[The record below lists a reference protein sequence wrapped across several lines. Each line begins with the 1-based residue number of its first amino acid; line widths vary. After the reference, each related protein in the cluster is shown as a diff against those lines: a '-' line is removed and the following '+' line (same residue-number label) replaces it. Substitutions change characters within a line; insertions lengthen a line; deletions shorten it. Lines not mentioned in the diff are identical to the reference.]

1 VNLPPPKLCLRIHH
15 LFRLLGAPNANEAK
29 SADRKLRKLLSTHGL
44 TWNDLTTIIAEAERL
59 MAEKDAEKR
68 RGEAAARYAGPQT
81 GAKASATDALQINV
95 LDLVLRLIEL
105 HIGLTTEQRMAG
117 ALWALHAYVFG
128 RFPITPRLALLSP
141 VRACGKTLLLILL
154 ELLTADP
161 YRSDNV
167 SAAALYHEL
176 AHRERTLLLDEGD
189 NLGLFNNP
197 VLRAVFN
204 AGHRR
209 GGVIS
214 RFVGGRSRRFPVY
227 APLAVAAIG
236 TLPLPTM
243 HRAST
248 IYLRRHG
255 RGDAVLQ
262 PLNDFDPTF
271 PAARSEIGKWAAT
284 CSLDPNPEMPPEL
297 HGRAADNWRV
307 LLSIADNLGHGTEA
321 REAAIALNA
330 DRMDEDPGIVLLT
343 DIRTVFDALNVDRIS
358 SAALTEELIALDSL
372 WDDWRGPNDDRP
384 PRKLTQSELARLLRL
399 FGTRPRTIWPAQR
412 HAGAKSSKG
421 YSRSQFEAAWAAY
434 CSPADTP
441 ARPRKIIHL
450 LSE

>member
-1 VNLPPPKLCLRIHH
+1 
-15 LFRLLGAPNANEAK
+15 
-29 SADRKLRKLLSTHGL
+29 
-44 TWNDLTTIIAEAERL
+44 
-59 MAEKDAEKR
+59 
-68 RGEAAARYAGPQT
+68 
-81 GAKASATDALQINV
+81 
-95 LDLVLRLIEL
+95 
-105 HIGLTTEQRMAG
+105 
-117 ALWALHAYVFG
+117 
-128 RFPITPRLALLSP
+128 LALVSP
-141 VRACGKTLLLILL
+141 VRGCGKTLLLILL

-189 NLGLFNNP
+189 NLGLFNDS

-214 RFVGGRSRRFPVY
+214 RFVGGRSQRFPVY

-236 TLPLPTM
+236 NLPLPIM
-243 HRAST
+243 HRAVT
-248 IYLRRHG
+248 IHMRRHG
-255 RGDAVLQ
+255 RADAVLQ
-262 PLNDFDPTF
+262 PLNEFDPTF

-284 CSLDPNPEMPPEL
+284 CSLDPNPEMPAEL
-297 HGRAADNWRV
+297 YGRAADNWRV

-321 REAAIALNA
+321 RTAAIALNA

-358 SAALTEELIALDSL
+358 SAALPEELIALDSL

-384 PRKLTQSELARLLRL
+384 PRKLTQGELARLLRP
-399 FGTRPRTIWPAQR
+399 GIRPRTIWPAQR

-421 YSRSQFEAAWAAY
+421 YLRSQFEAAWAAY

-441 ARPRKIIHL
+441 AQPRKIIHL